1 MRLAFSHQW
10 ELTVVPK
17 KPVKVPS
24 STKEQQTAKDTRGL
38 PDGYDI
44 DRLYRYRYDTLV
56 NNATGL
62 ESFLYKI
69 IPYSYVKSFAFAIDP
84 TYKYKVAPDMVTAVN
99 RVRIK
104 ATDSVLL
111 QRKRTRTIVQTSWSQ
126 LSNYKGIAVCSSPY
140 YVYTTSSNPV
150 QTVALT
156 KQFPIPDR
164 IKDTSVSTRPLG
176 SERGELEFF
185 KSYINSPPRESIYRV
200 DGWRRVSPGAE
211 PDSTCKAVGGT
222 TDFEVGSNE
231 TWRTLVTP
239 TAATLSESTFSAFRD
254 KEVSFCDSVSQKLLP
269 NLLLNNMPF
278 KRQYSLARN
287 VAELKDLPRSIAQAR
302 QTAVDL
308 KAVYNSLSGSP
319 KLRSKIFDL
328 SNKAAANLPGEYL
341 SYHFGWK
348 QLHKDLSDL
357 TALPEKLS
365 KKLNF
370 LIQRSNKQTTF
381 RKIQESESGESGV
394 SGFVYDTFDHEWEQS
409 HTSRIVRKH
418 KTTLVVNGVFDFPPI
433 NNVQLRQ
440 RFFADQVGLIPR
452 FIDVYNIIPWTWLI
466 DWFTGLGN
474 YLELIEETNHDPVL
488 VNWGMITTHTS
499 GKLITNLSY
508 INATQEDFY
517 LNNIRVSPTA
527 ATNRTLNHTSVLS
540 YECRTRRNVARVPG
554 MEVTSIPDTLT
565 GYRASIIGALLA
577 QRIDNTRSGTFRP
590 RS

>member
-1 MRLAFSHQW
+1 M
-10 ELTVVPK
+10 PK
-17 KPVKVPS
+17 KPVRVPS
-24 STKEQQTAKDTRGL
+24 STSEQKTAKDTRGL

-44 DRLYRYRYDTLV
+44 ERLYRYRYDTLA

-69 IPYSYVKSFAFAIDP
+69 VPYSFVRSFAFAIDP

-99 RVRIK
+99 RTRIK

-111 QRKRTRTIVQTSWSQ
+111 ARTRTRKRTFLSWSQ
-126 LSNYKGIAVCSSPY
+126 QSNYKGIAVCSSPF
-140 YVYTTSSNPV
+140 YVYNTSSDPV
-150 QTVALT
+150 QTEVLT
-156 KQFPIPDR
+156 RQFPVQNR
-164 IKDTSVSTRPLG
+164 IKDTSVRTRPLG

-185 KSYINSPPRESIYRV
+185 KSYINSPPRESIFRIDYWSRQ
-200 DGWRRVSPGAE
+200 SPGAT
-211 PDSTCKAVGGT
+211 PDATCKAAGGT
-222 TDFEVGSNE
+222 ADFEVGSNE
-231 TWRTLVTP
+231 VWRTTYQP
-239 TAATLSESTFSAFRD
+239 SAATLSESTFNSFRD
-254 KEVSFCDSVSQKLLP
+254 QEVSFCDSISQKLLP
-269 NLLLNNMPF
+269 NMLLNNLPF
-278 KRQYSLARN
+278 RRQYSLARN

-302 QTAVDL
+302 QTMGDL
-308 KAVYNSLSGSP
+308 KAVYNSLGANP
-319 KLRSKIFDL
+319 KLRSKVFDL
-328 SNKAAANLPGEYL
+328 SNKAASNLPGEYL

-348 QLHKDLSDL
+348 QLHKDLADL

-381 RKIQESESGESGV
+381 RKIQESVSGASGV
-394 SGFVYDTFDHEWEQS
+394 SGFVYDTWDREWNQIHS
-409 HTSRIVRKH
+409 SRIERKS

-433 NNVQLRQ
+433 NQVQLRT

-474 YLELIEETNHDPVL
+474 YLELIEETNNDPTL

-499 GKLITNLSY
+499 GKLITDLEY

-517 LNNIRVSPTA
+517 LNNVRVSPEA
-527 ATNRTLNHTSVLS
+527 ATNRTLLHTSVLS
-540 YECRTRRNVARVPG
+540 YECRTRRNVAGVPG
-554 MEVTSIPDTLT
+554 MEVTSIPDSLT
-565 GYRASIIGALLA
+565 GYRASILGALLA

>member
-1 MRLAFSHQW
+1 MS
-10 ELTVVPK
+10 K

-24 STKEQQTAKDTRGL
+24 STGEQKTAKDTRGL

-44 DRLYRYRYDTLV
+44 ERLYRYRYDTLA
-56 NNATGL
+56 NSATGL

-69 IPYSYVKSFAFAIDP
+69 IPYSFVRSFAFAIDP

-99 RVRIK
+99 RTRIK

-111 QRKRTRTIVQTSWSQ
+111 LRKRTRTIVQTSWSQ
-126 LSNYKGIAVCSSPY
+126 ISNYKGISVCSSPY
-140 YVYTTSSNPV
+140 YVYNTSSNPV

-185 KSYINSPPRESIYRV
+185 KSYINSPPRTSIYRV

-211 PDSTCKAVGGT
+211 PDATCKAVGGT

-231 TWRTLVTP
+231 IWTTNVTP
-239 TAATLSESTFSAFRD
+239 TAATLPEGTFTLFRD

-287 VAELKDLPRSIAQAR
+287 VAELKDLPRSITQMR
-302 QTAVDL
+302 QTADDL
-308 KAVYNSLSGSP
+308 KAVYNSLSANP
-319 KLRSKIFDL
+319 KLRSKVFDL
-328 SNKAAANLPGEYL
+328 GNKAAANLPGEYL

-381 RKIQESESGESGV
+381 RKIQLSESSESGV
-394 SGFVYDTFDHEWEQS
+394 SGFVYDTFDHEWNQI
-409 HTSRIVRKH
+409 HTSRIERKH

-433 NNVQLRQ
+433 NNVQLRT

-452 FIDVYNIIPWTWLI
+452 FIDVYNIIPWTWLV

-499 GKLITNLSY
+499 GKLITNLEY
-508 INATQEDFY
+508 VNATQEDFY
-517 LNNIRVSPTA
+517 LNNVRVSPDA
-527 ATNRTLNHTSVLS
+527 ATNRTLNHTSVLT

-565 GYRASIIGALLA
+565 GYRASILGALLA